1 MKKFNVLMFVLT
13 ALFLIS
19 TTVIFF
25 IDPESK
31 DMVLSKIAFMGING
45 SFLLMLSFL
54 SLRLRDYLLGIKFP
68 INTINENPVASSIYY
83 GISVFAF
90 IIGIAIIS

>member
-1 MKKFNVLMFVLT
+1 MKKFNVLMIVLT
-13 ALFLIS
+13 ALFLLS
-19 TTVIFF
+19 TTAIFF

-31 DMVLSKIAFMGING
+31 DVVMSKIAFMGING

-54 SLRLRDYLLGIKFP
+54 ALRLRDYLLGVKFP
-68 INTINENPVASSIYY
+68 INLINENPVASSIYY
-83 GISVFAF
+83 GVSVFAF